1 MVKGFSA
8 YDSALMFSSSFK
20 ILLTEHMLARTTRN
34 YEKFT
39 LLIPAMVNGAFAC
52 ELFLKAL
59 LGTPLRGHK
68 LYNDL
73 FCKLDLST
81 AQEIETVTI
90 ECLKKKKNTIINS
103 EQFISNFKVI
113 ERSFEEFRYFYE
125 PQYSGTRNEAKKV
138 VRLHTRAG
146 RLFRM
151 TTIFGNVS
159 ELCGKSAAAPANRL
173 PKTAARVHIQYR
185 LTCCAA

>member
-1 MVKGFSA
+1 MRTPPSLADFTHARPCKPICEKS
-8 YDSALMFSSSFK
+8 
-20 ILLTEHMLARTTRN
+20 LTPPTTRN

-39 LLIPAMVNGAFAC
+39 LLIPASINGAFAC

-73 FCKLDLST
+73 FCKKDLST

-125 PQYSGTRNEAKKV
+125 PQINSEMKVYSIDFLEV
-138 VRLHTRAG
+138 LVFSLRAVCEQ
-146 RLFRM
+146 R
-151 TTIFGNVS
+151 FGIRPV
-159 ELCGKSAAAPANRL
+159 
-173 PKTAARVHIQYR
+173 QD
-185 LTCCAA
+185 